1 MPLYGKEH
9 EWEVRLYEKYDKTG
23 RKYFMGQIFTTYDTK
38 NKKGIN
44 IYGFVN
50 FKDRVAEQHLK
61 DRQVVRGYGWI
72 NLRENNRRLDDTGRP
87 IVDLNLYINQITG
100 VSAKYSFEK
109 DEPHWEQQR
118 QPQQPQQQRQYVE
131 ENDYT
136 DILPDDL
143 PF

>member
-1 MPLYGKEH
+1 MGKNTNGKLDYTKNTIRTDENIL
-9 EWEVRLYEKYDKTG
+9 WDKFSQLMT
-23 RKYFMGQIFTTYDTK
+23 RK

-87 IVDLNLYINQITG
+87 IVDLNLYIDRELRGFLQ
-100 VSAKYSFEK
+100 KYSFEK

-131 ENDYT
+131 ENDYVE
-136 DILPDDL
+136 ILPDDL